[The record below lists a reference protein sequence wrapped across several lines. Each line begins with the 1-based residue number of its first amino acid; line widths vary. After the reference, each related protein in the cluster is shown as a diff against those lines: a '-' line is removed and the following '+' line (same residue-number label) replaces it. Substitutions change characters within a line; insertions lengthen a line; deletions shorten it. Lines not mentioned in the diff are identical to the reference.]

1 MNMCN
6 INMHFQRNN
15 AIHLIIFDESLMEN
29 KVMIRNNVT
38 NFLLNRFIDDVMWHL
53 WILDINEGIVINCKK
68 PSTNRFLLFSFHLW
82 IWITIATRCNSSSST
97 RSLSHWRWTFQ
108 HLITWLLSSC
118 STHEYSHHHQHSQKP

>member
-38 NFLLNRFIDDVMWHL
+38 NFLLNRFIDDVM
-53 WILDINEGIVINCKK
+53 
-68 PSTNRFLLFSFHLW
+68 
-82 IWITIATRCNSSSST
+82 
-97 RSLSHWRWTFQ
+97 
-108 HLITWLLSSC
+108 
-118 STHEYSHHHQHSQKP
+118 